1 MTAVT
6 GPGVAEHEQRGAPAT
21 ATATANNRAPLRL
34 RILSA
39 MVLIPAALAVFYIGG
54 WLFCAVMVVIAAL
67 MAHEWERITGGGITP
82 IFGYQII
89 GFLLIAVV
97 TVLGEIAVAAVVAA
111 MLLAAILWQCRR
123 WERDPLW
130 ASLGF
135 VYVALPLVAILWLRQ
150 VEPLGLALI
159 LWLMVMVWATDI
171 GAFVVGKAVGGPRLA
186 PRISPRKT
194 WSGLLGGMV
203 FSALF
208 GAGLGVALGLPLAA
222 LALMLIGVAVAAW
235 AQLGDLAES
244 AIKRRFGVKD
254 SGSII
259 PGHGGVLDRVDGLV
273 FAAPLIALGVAL
285 FWA

>member
-1 MTAVT
+1 MAD
-6 GPGVAEHEQRGAPAT
+6 HEQEGAPAT
-21 ATATANNRAPLRL
+21 AAAADKRAALRL

-39 MVLIPAALAVFYIGG
+39 LVLIPAAIAIFYIGG
-54 WLFCAVMVVIAAL
+54 WLFAAVMVVIAAL
-67 MAHEWERITGGGITP
+67 MVHEWEQMTGAGITP

-89 GFLLIAVV
+89 GFLLIAVP
-97 TVLGEIAVAAVVAA
+97 TVLGKVAVAAVIAVL
-111 MLLAAILWQCRR
+111 MLAAILLQCRR

-150 VEPLGLALI
+150 VEAMGLALI

-171 GAFVVGKAVGGPRLA
+171 GAFIVGKTVGGPRLA

-208 GAGLGVALGLPLAA
+208 GTAVGVTLGLQLAA
-222 LALMLIGVAVAAW
+222 LALMLIGAAVAAW

-244 AIKRRFGVKD
+244 AVKRHFGVKD